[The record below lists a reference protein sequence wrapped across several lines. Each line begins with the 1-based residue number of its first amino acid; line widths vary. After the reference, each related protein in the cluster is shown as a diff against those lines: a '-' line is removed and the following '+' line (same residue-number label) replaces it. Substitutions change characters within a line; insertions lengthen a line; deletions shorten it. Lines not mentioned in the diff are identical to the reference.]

1 MNNKLWMGLVVAV
14 VMLFCGGA
22 AYAKADKALKKGK
35 KSEKTCVQKC
45 GEQHKKDV
53 EACKLRKGKE
63 TDKCKKDAQ
72 TKKDKCSAG
81 CKK

>member
-1 MNNKLWMGLVVAV
+1 MGILVAA
-14 VMLFCGGA
+14 VMLFCGA
-22 AYAKADKALKKGK
+22 AVYSKTGGVLKKTK
-35 KSEKTCVQKC
+35 KQEKTCSQKC

-63 TDKCKKDAQ
+63 ADKCKKDAQ
-72 TKKDKCSAG
+72 IKKDKCSAG